1 MRPSPTG
8 RRRRAPTEGFTACL
22 TDLSGI
28 PVSLNTKT
36 GTQPKLLKYNLL
48 SRKTMDYFP
57 IFIDLKNRLCL
68 LVGGGEIATRKGR
81 LLSKAGARL
90 RIVAPEISTE
100 LRELAAQNHGE
111 ICEREY
117 LSSDLTN
124 CVLAIAATDIEPLNE
139 QISRD
144 AQTQKILVNVV
155 DSPALCTYITP
166 AIIDRSPLVIAIS
179 SGGEAPVLARLIRAK
194 LETLIPV
201 GYGKLAQLA
210 SAWRERVKAR
220 FNEGDSRRRFWEKIL
235 QGPAAELML
244 NGKDAEAEAVI
255 ATEITQDDASLTQ
268 GEVYL
273 VGGGPG
279 DPELLT
285 LRALR
290 LMQQADVVLYD
301 RLVSDGVMEL
311 VRRDAERIYVGK
323 RRSEHAMQQENINQ
337 LLVDLAK
344 QGKRVLR
351 LKGGDPFIFGRGGEE
366 IELLAQNHIPF
377 QVVPG
382 ITAASGCA
390 AYAGI
395 PLTHR
400 DHAQSVRFVTGHLK
414 SDDIN
419 VQWPELANPTQTLV
433 FYMGLIGLK
442 DICDSLMANGRAATT
457 PVALVEKGTTREQR
471 VLIADLQSMAAVV
484 ESSQVRGPTLLI
496 VGDVVKLHQSLKWFA
511 PEGV

>member
-1 MRPSPTG
+1 M
-8 RRRRAPTEGFTACL
+8 
-22 TDLSGI
+22 
-28 PVSLNTKT
+28 N
-36 GTQPKLLKYNLL
+36 
-48 SRKTMDYFP
+48 YFP
-57 IFIDLKNRLCL
+57 VFLDLKKRRCL
-68 LVGGGEIATRKGR
+68 IVGGGDIATRKGR
-81 LLSKAGARL
+81 LLAKAGAVL
-90 RIVAPEISTE
+90 RIVAPEISAE
-100 LRELAAQNHGE
+100 LRELVSGSGGDLIQ
-111 ICEREY
+111 REY
-117 LSSDLTN
+117 QSQDIQD
-124 CVLAIAATDIEPLNE
+124 CVLVVAATDIETLN
-139 QISRD
+139 QQVSVD
-144 AQTQKILVNVV
+144 AQALHIPVNVV

-166 AIIDRSPLVIAIS
+166 AIIDRSPLVIAVS
-179 SGGEAPVLARLIRAK
+179 SGGETPVLARMVRTK
-194 LETLIPV
+194 LETLIPTN
-201 GYGKLAQLA
+201 YGKLAQIA
-210 SAWRERVKAR
+210 SQWRDRIKAR
-220 FNEGDSRRRFWEKIL
+220 FTDGDSRRKFWEKIL
-235 QGPAAELML
+235 QGPAAELMM
-244 NGKDAEAEAVI
+244 NGQEDEANKF
-255 ATEITQDDASLTQ
+255 ITDELDSDQSALTT

-366 IELLAQNHIPF
+366 IELLAQHNIPF

-400 DHAQSVRFVTGHLK
+400 DYAQSVRFVTGHLK
-414 SDDIN
+414 SDDPN
-419 VQWPELANPTQTLV
+419 LSWPELANPTQTLV
-433 FYMGLIGLK
+433 FYMGLVGLK
-442 DICDSLMANGRAATT
+442 DICQSLIDNGRAAET
-457 PVALVEKGTTREQR
+457 PVALIEKGTTQDQR
-471 VLIADLQSMAAVV
+471 VLIADLKSIADVVAANDVH
-484 ESSQVRGPTLLI
+484 GPTLFI
-496 VGDVVKLHQSLKWFA
+496 VGEVVKLHDSLKWFR
-511 PEGV
+511 PS